1 MARAASPIGAHVSAA
16 GGLALVLPR
25 AQAVGAE
32 TLQLF
37 VANTRAWAH
46 PKADPAGDE
55 MFRATCPLPVFVHAP
70 YLINFGSPSPDT
82 LARSTL
88 ALAFSLRR
96 AAAIGAR
103 GVVMHAGS
111 AVLGSRWGEAVRQV
125 REHVLPLIGDADGP
139 LLLIEPTAG
148 GGGSLACDAPSL
160 AAYLDVLG
168 RDERIGVCLDT
179 CHLHAAGHD
188 LTADGGVAAAMDA
201 LHAAA
206 PGRLGLIH
214 ANDSLDECGSRRDRH
229 QNVGRGT
236 LGRRPFWELL
246 HHPVTAGVA
255 FVVETPG
262 DEAGQAADIARL
274 RRLRSA
280 ALAPAG
286 PRGRSRRTGAA
297 IRASQRAVAG
307 PD

>member
-1 MARAASPIGAHVSAA
+1 MRDHVAATG
-16 GGLALVLPR
+16 
-25 AQAVGAE
+25 
-32 TLQLF
+32 
-37 VANTRAWAH
+37 
-46 PKADPAGDE
+46 
-55 MFRATCPLPVFVHAP
+55 LPVFVHAP
-70 YLINFGSPSPDT
+70 YLVNVGSPEAGLRAKSAG
-82 LARSTL
+82 LVRHC
-88 ALAFSLRR
+88 LRR
-96 AAAIGAR
+96 GADIGAR
-103 GVVMHAGS
+103 GVVVHAGS
-111 AVLGSRWGEAVRQV
+111 ATGASRAAGLAAM
-125 REHVLPLIGDADGP
+125 RETLLPLLGALPDDWP
-139 LLLIEPTAG
+139 DLLIEPMAG
-148 GGGSLACDAPSL
+148 RGGMLCATIAEVGPYL
-160 AAYLDVLG
+160 AALDWHPRARL
-168 RDERIGVCLDT
+168 CLDT